1 MTGVQ
6 ARKAV
11 LVSMVALLAI
21 AYYRTAKGENEG
33 SVYRR
38 LWGTGVLFMF
48 LSTLADFAPN
58 IAGPF
63 AGLTVLGSLT
73 NGGDRALQNAL
84 GRVGGVS
91 APRAAQ
97 TSKQTTAAG

>member
-1 MTGVQ
+1 MSSVQ

-38 LWGTGVLFMF
+38 LWGTGVLFIF
-48 LSTLADFAPN
+48 LSVLADFVPD

-73 NGGDRALQNAL
+73 HGGDKALQN
-84 GRVGGVS
+84 GVGKIGSGPRV
-91 APRAAQ
+91 AMQ
-97 TSKQTTAAG
+97 TTRQTTAAG